1 MVTAKVP
8 RNAFR
13 KHVGLVVS
21 FTIPFHEYQFETTR
35 SSGAGGQHIN
45 KTESAVILRWNL
57 SQSEAFSDDVK
68 YKLHFKLKNYMNQE
82 GEVLI
87 RSQESRSQKQNKDMC
102 IDKLNYII
110 KNALKEP
117 KKRIKTKPTRSSQRK
132 RVEGKKHRSE
142 IKAGRQKVK

>member
-1 MVTAKVP
+1 MI
-8 RNAFR
+8 
-13 KHVGLVVS
+13 S
-21 FTIPFHEYQFETTR
+21 FTIPFHEYQFEATR

-102 IDKLNYII
+102 IEKLNYIL

-142 IKAGRQKVK
+142 IKAGRQKIK

>member
-1 MVTAKVP
+1 M
-8 RNAFR
+8 
-13 KHVGLVVS
+13 VS
-21 FTIPFHEYQFETTR
+21 FIIPFHEYQFETTR
-35 SSGAGGQHIN
+35 SSGAGGQHVN

-57 SQSEAFSDDVK
+57 RLSEAFSDDVK
-68 YKLHFKLKNYMNQE
+68 YKLSFKLKSYMNHE

-102 IDKLNYII
+102 IEKLNYIL

-142 IKAGRQKVK
+142 IKAGRQKIK